1 MQKISRLAKPVAFCT
16 ALLVAAGPGCASK
29 KSVAV
34 VKQKI
39 APASSVIVIVDC
51 PTNVQN
57 VIYSKF
63 MSRDLKVKAFNAS
76 DIYTAQDVFDITDFK
91 KVAYKTTLNDINLL
105 FSMQKTYDNLYKL
118 HVYNYELSKAET
130 LGQMKDKWGAR
141 YLVLLEF
148 KDWERVSWARVIDLA
163 TFELVGVINYST
175 QYRDTLETVIEHFVA
190 NLAQ

>member
-1 MQKISRLAKPVAFCT
+1 MHTISRLAKPAVFCT
-16 ALLVAAGPGCASK
+16 ALLVAAGLGCASK

-39 APASSVIVIVDC
+39 APASGVIVIVDC

-63 MSRDLKVKAFNAS
+63 MNKDLKVKAFNAS
-76 DIYTAQDVFDITDFK
+76 DIYTAQDVFDIRDFK

-118 HVYNYELSKAET
+118 HVYNYELNKAET

-148 KDWERVSWARVIDLA
+148 KDWEHVSWARVIDLT
-163 TFELVGVINYST
+163 TFELVGVVNYST
-175 QYRDTLETVIEHFVA
+175 QYRDSLESVIDYFIA